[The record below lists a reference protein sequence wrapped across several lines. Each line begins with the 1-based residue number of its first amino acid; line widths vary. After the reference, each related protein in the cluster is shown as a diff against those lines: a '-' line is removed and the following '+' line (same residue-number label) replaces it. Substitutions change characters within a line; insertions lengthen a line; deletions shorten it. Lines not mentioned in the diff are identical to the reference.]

1 VRGEVVVV
9 VSGAPEEEPAEDP
22 ADLEREVRERLSRG
36 ERPKDIAE
44 ALSKRHAK
52 REVYQL
58 ALKLKE
64 R

>member
-1 VRGEVVVV
+1 MV
-9 VSGAPEEEPAEDP
+9 VSGAPADGDEEEDP
-22 ADLEREVRERLSRG
+22 EDLEREVRERLARG
-36 ERPKDIAE
+36 ERPKEIAE
-44 ALSKRHAK
+44 ALSRSHGK